1 MWWNMNKEKIKKKIE
16 SLKRRLILLEKYR
29 EMDIGLEILKCM
41 NSIKKYEHKLEDD
54 KDERES
60 KKSN

>member
-1 MWWNMNKEKIKKKIE
+1 MNKEKIKKKIE

-41 NSIKKYEHKLEDD
+41 NSIKKYEHKLKEKED
-54 KDERES
+54 EYE
-60 KKSN
+60 